1 MKFKD
6 LYQATKRRVSVVI
19 DNTTGAVVSVGAGA
33 LALASSG
40 SALALPPDYTSLT
53 DAIDLST
60 TSAALLLAAAALMGV
75 YILWKGATMIMGAF
89 KGR

>member
-6 LYQATKRRVSVVI
+6 LYQNVKRRASVVI
-19 DNTTGAVVSVGAGA
+19 DNTTGAVVAFGAGA
-33 LALASSG
+33 LALSQSAS
-40 SALALPPDYTSLT
+40 AVAVPPDYTSLT
-53 DAIDLST
+53 SAIDMST